1 MADLTSNKQPDKQ
14 TPENGELEKSLESR
28 WLEEQRAGGKGGRRF
43 RLTNC
48 LRPLRMILHAL
59 MR

>member
-14 TPENGELEKSLESR
+14 TPENGELEKVWS
-28 WLEEQRAGGKGGRRF
+28 RF

>member
-14 TPENGELEKSLESR
+14 TPENGELEKS
-28 WLEEQRAGGKGGRRF
+28 RF

>member
-14 TPENGELEKSLESR
+14 TPENGELEKSLES
-28 WLEEQRAGGKGGRRF
+28 L